1 MQEDKFSKIGL
12 AMAEILNGKKEA
24 IEDLK
29 ILLDKHPEMVDKVKE
44 VAKYIEA
51 IANKIDTNNITEYGI
66 KIVMDEEKI
75 IREGKYTLEE
85 IYKNIDDLAEF
96 SRMKKIDKFYY
107 VSKNDTPS
115 DLGCFVWSNLEEQD
129 WFIDNVKEWLW
140 LDKEEGIDNILEVS
154 KEFKAKNEEI
164 Y

>member
-1 MQEDKFSKIGL
+1 MQEDKFLKIGL

-44 VAKYIEA
+44 VAKSIEA

-107 VSKNDTPS
+107 VSKNDSPS

>member
-12 AMAEILNGKKEA
+12 AMAEILSGKEEA
-24 IEDLK
+24 VEDLK

-51 IANKIDTNNITEYGI
+51 IANKIDTNNIKEYGI

-75 IREGKYTLEE
+75 LREGKYTLEE

-107 VSKNDTPS
+107 VSKNDSPS

-129 WFIDNVKEWLW
+129 WFIKNVKEWLW
-140 LDKEEGIDNILEVS
+140 LDKIEGVNDIIKFIEEEN
-154 KEFKAKNEEI
+154 KNEKI
-164 Y
+164 S

>member
-1 MQEDKFSKIGL
+1 MQEDKFLKIGL

>member
-1 MQEDKFSKIGL
+1 MTK
-12 AMAEILNGKKEA
+12 
-24 IEDLK
+24 
-29 ILLDKHPEMVDKVKE
+29 
-44 VAKYIEA
+44 
-51 IANKIDTNNITEYGI
+51 KIDTNNITEYGI

-75 IREGKYTLEE
+75 QREGKYTLEE

-96 SRMKKIDKFYY
+96 SRMKKIDKYNY

-115 DLGCFVWSNLEEQD
+115 DLGCFAYSNLEEQD

-140 LDKEEGIDNILEVS
+140 LDKEDGIDDILKVL

>member
-12 AMAEILNGKKEA
+12 AMAEILNDKKEA

-107 VSKNDTPS
+107 VSKNDSPS

-140 LDKEEGIDNILEVS
+140 LDKEEGIDNILEVT
-154 KEFKAKNEEI
+154 KDFKAKNE
-164 Y
+164 

>member
-12 AMAEILNGKKEA
+12 AMAEILNDKKEA

-107 VSKNDTPS
+107 VSKNDSPS

-129 WFIDNVKEWLW
+129 WFIDIVKEWLW

>member
-12 AMAEILNGKKEA
+12 AMAEILNDKKEA

-29 ILLDKHPEMVDKVKE
+29 ILLDNHPEMVDKVKE

>member
-1 MQEDKFSKIGL
+1 MTK
-12 AMAEILNGKKEA
+12 
-24 IEDLK
+24 
-29 ILLDKHPEMVDKVKE
+29 
-44 VAKYIEA
+44 
-51 IANKIDTNNITEYGI
+51 KIDTNNITEYGI

-75 IREGKYTLEE
+75 LREGKYTLEE
-85 IYKNIDDLAEF
+85 IYKNIDDLAKF
-96 SRMKKIDKFYY
+96 SRMKKIDKYNY

-115 DLGCFVWSNLEEQD
+115 DLGCFAYSNLEEQD

-140 LDKEEGIDNILEVS
+140 LDKEDGIDDILKVL

>member
-1 MQEDKFSKIGL
+1 MRNIRYLIKSKL
-12 AMAEILNGKKEA
+12 
-24 IEDLK
+24 
-29 ILLDKHPEMVDKVKE
+29 
-44 VAKYIEA
+44 
-51 IANKIDTNNITEYGI
+51 
-66 KIVMDEEKI
+66 
-75 IREGKYTLEE
+75 
-85 IYKNIDDLAEF
+85 
-96 SRMKKIDKFYY
+96 
-107 VSKNDTPS
+107 SKNDTPS

>member
-1 MQEDKFSKIGL
+1 MQEDKFLKIGL

-107 VSKNDTPS
+107 VSKNDSPS

-129 WFIDNVKEWLW
+129 WFIENVKVWLW
-140 LDKEEGIDNILEVS
+140 LDKDDGVHDIFARIIEKRRL
-154 KEFKAKNEEI
+154 NEKI
-164 Y
+164 S

>member
-12 AMAEILNGKKEA
+12 AIAEIINGKKEA

-75 IREGKYTLEE
+75 LREGKYTLEE

-96 SRMKKIDKFYY
+96 SRMKKIDKYYY